1 MKVTV
6 ALLSLTVLFALA
18 ASQGPRRHTYG
29 VPSWK
34 FGPIELTAE
43 SNTRGDWDAGV
54 KMPGEFD
61 LEGHADLLGMF
72 I

>member
-29 VPSWK
+29 VPSWQSD
-34 FGPIELTAE
+34 PVTLTAGP
-43 SNTRGDWDAGV
+43 NTKSDWDAGV